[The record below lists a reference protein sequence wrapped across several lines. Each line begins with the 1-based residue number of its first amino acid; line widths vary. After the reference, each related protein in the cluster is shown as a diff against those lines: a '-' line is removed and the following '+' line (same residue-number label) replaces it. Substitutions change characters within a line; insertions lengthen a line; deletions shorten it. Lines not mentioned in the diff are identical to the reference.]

1 MGINSF
7 VIMPIVF
14 IFVIYTGMK
23 AVFSFEWKPFLI
35 AFIVL
40 VIGLIAQVVLATMQD

>member
-14 IFVIYTGMK
+14 VFVVYTGMK

-35 AFIVL
+35 ALIIL
-40 VIGLIAQVVLATMQD
+40 IIGCIAQVVLATMQD